1 MRKPVV
7 FREQGGTHVPLA
19 CRHLSGCAQ
28 TQSQSPAR
36 PVAGG
41 VPAGGW
47 ARPPPAAPCMPS
59 CGAPPLSP
67 LPPLAHTP
75 MESCSAFPSSRSPAA
90 ARSWGLCPGARDEG
104 ALGEAGRRA
113 GGRWPLG
120 LAASSGGKPK
130 KKREGEAPTRPR
142 RRLPSPPPPLLS
154 SISPP
159 THLPLSSRAGSF
171 NYGGGNPMR
180 PHRVRLT
187 HSLVEN
193 YDLPKMLKVKKTMGE
208 RGVGGAE
215 RGGLRPAPA
224 WWGAGGRAPPFFFL
238 FLLTRAPTR
247 LFPSPLMPVGP
258 PPHTPHRDRTG
269 RIPCRRLRLLPPARH
284 PGRPGRVPG
293 PDAALQPGPRRRGGL
308 PRL

>member
-47 ARPPPAAPCMPS
+47 ARPPRPRRACPRVERPPSPPSPHSHTRRWRAA
-59 CGAPPLSP
+59 L
-67 LPPLAHTP
+67 LFLPLARLRP
-75 MESCSAFPSSRSPAA
+75 RGPGDSAQEQETRARLARPGEGPAGGGPLAWRRAA
-90 ARSWGLCPGARDEG
+90 AGSQ
-104 ALGEAGRRA
+104 
-113 GGRWPLG
+113 
-120 LAASSGGKPK
+120 K

>member
-7 FREQGGTHVPLA
+7 FREQGGTHAPLA

-36 PVAGG
+36 PVAGD

-90 ARSWGLCPGARDEG
+90 ARSWGLCPGARGEG

-113 GGRWPLG
+113 GWRWPLG

-130 KKREGEAPTRPR
+130 KKKGGRGANPSSTTAPLATAASPLIHLTPHPPPSLLSRRLLQLWRRQPHAPAPGPPDALARRKLRPAQDAQGKKNNGREG
-142 RRLPSPPPPLLS
+142 
-154 SISPP
+154 
-159 THLPLSSRAGSF
+159 
-171 NYGGGNPMR
+171 GGGC
-180 PHRVRLT
+180 
-187 HSLVEN
+187 
-193 YDLPKMLKVKKTMGE
+193 GE
-208 RGVGGAE
+208 RGAAARACLVGG
-215 RGGLRPAPA
+215 RGAC
-224 WWGAGGRAPPFFFL
+224 PPLFFF
-238 FLLTRAPTR
+238 FS
-247 LFPSPLMPVGP
+247 FSPA
-258 PPHTPHRDRTG
+258 PPHTFS
-269 RIPCRRLRLLPPARH
+269 LL
-284 PGRPGRVPG
+284 
-293 PDAALQPGPRRRGGL
+293 LSCL
-308 PRL
+308 